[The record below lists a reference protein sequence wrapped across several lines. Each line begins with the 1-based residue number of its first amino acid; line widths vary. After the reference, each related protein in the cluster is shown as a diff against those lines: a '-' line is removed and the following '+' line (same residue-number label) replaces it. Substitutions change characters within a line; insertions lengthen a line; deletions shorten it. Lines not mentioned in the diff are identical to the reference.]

1 MSQISKKLLGFER
14 FHDEKEVQVLSQIGK
29 KYAILDEIL
38 DYTVFLWMIYYNL
51 KIDFLNSV
59 Q

>member
-38 DYTVFLWMIYYNL
+38 DYTVFL
-51 KIDFLNSV
+51 
-59 Q
+59 